1 VNVVMR
7 CPYCGFVESKVAD
20 SRPTED
26 GKMIRRRRECLSC
39 AKRFTTFETVETLPL
54 MVIKRDN
61 SRQPFDRNKLIN
73 AMTIACGK
81 RPVSM
86 DVIENAVDDIEVSLR
101 NKMKTE
107 VYSTDIGEMAMK
119 KLKDI
124 DEVAYVRFASVY
136 RQFVDVDMFI
146 SELRAMGGKE

>member
-1 VNVVMR
+1 MR
-7 CPYCGFVESKVAD
+7 CPFCGFNESKVGD

-26 GKMIRRRRECLSC
+26 GRMIRRRRECLSC
-39 AKRFTTFETVETLPL
+39 GKRFTTFEKVETLPL
-54 MVIKRDN
+54 MVIKRDK

-73 AMTIACGK
+73 AMLIACGK

-86 DVIENAVDDIEVSLR
+86 DVIDEAVGEIEASLQNR
-101 NKMKTE
+101 MVQEVLSTE
-107 VYSTDIGEMAMK
+107 IGEMAME
-119 KLKDI
+119 KLRKI

-146 SELRAMGGKE
+146 AELKSMTGKDQ

>member
-1 VNVVMR
+1 MR
-7 CPYCGFVESKVAD
+7 CPYCGFAESKVAD

-86 DVIENAVDDIEVSLR
+86 DDIENAVDDIEVSLR

>member
-1 VNVVMR
+1 MR

-39 AKRFTTFETVETLPL
+39 GKRFTTFETVETLPL
-54 MVIKRDN
+54 MVIKRDD
-61 SRQPFDRNKLIN
+61 SRQPVDRNKLIN

-119 KLKDI
+119 KLKEI

>member
-1 VNVVMR
+1 MR

>member
-1 VNVVMR
+1 MR

-39 AKRFTTFETVETLPL
+39 GKRFTTFETVETLPL

>member
-1 VNVVMR
+1 MR

-39 AKRFTTFETVETLPL
+39 GKRFTTFETVETLPL
-54 MVIKRDN
+54 MVIKRDD

-119 KLKDI
+119 KLKEI